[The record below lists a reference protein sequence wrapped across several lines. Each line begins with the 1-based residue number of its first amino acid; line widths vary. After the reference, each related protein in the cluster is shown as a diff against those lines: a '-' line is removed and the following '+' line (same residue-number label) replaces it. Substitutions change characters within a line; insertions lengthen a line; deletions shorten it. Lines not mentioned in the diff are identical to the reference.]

1 MTQTAQKKTLTTK
14 PKRIYHNEVVFTGR
28 LGGDPE
34 MSFVGSG
41 KAITKFSLAVN
52 QGKDKTMW
60 LNIVCWEELAEGVN
74 ESAAKGSLVTVT
86 GRLSQRKW
94 EGRYYHDVVANRVE
108 IEDDERATTT
118 KTTAASDFVN
128 EEDGLGELDDHPF

>member
-28 LGGDPE
+28 LGADPE

-52 QGKDKTMW
+52 QGKDKSPMW

-74 ESAAKGSLVTVT
+74 ESASKGSLVTVT
-86 GRLSQRKW
+86 GRLSQRKY

-108 IEDDERATTT
+108 IEDEERATTAKST
-118 KTTAASDFVN
+118 DTSED
-128 EEDGLGELDDHPF
+128 DGLGEPEDHPF